1 MDKHIRGPGN
11 TTTHA
16 TQGLTEC
23 MYMVIMQTVRAA
35 FAVCAMDGL
44 VEAWSWD
51 RRLKF
56 FFFFEFFFAL
66 DASCMFILREDSSR
80 AFSLIAHDLSW
91 QLGMPPVST
100 ILWSLS
106 LSQLRG
112 GTVGFGEQ
120 PVAACKICI
129 TLFLSNLL

>member
-23 MYMVIMQTVRAA
+23 MYMAIMQTVRAA

-66 DASCMFILREDSSR
+66 DASCMFILREDSSLPFQFVINGSENKI
-80 AFSLIAHDLSW
+80 ASFLLQLNLIDHFYLKLNLTGQSFI
-91 QLGMPPVST
+91 LT
-100 ILWSLS
+100 IP
-106 LSQLRG
+106 RYH
-112 GTVGFGEQ
+112 
-120 PVAACKICI
+120 
-129 TLFLSNLL
+129 LFIHR